1 MFFFFDSL
9 TGRNGENQT
18 LIWSKWGNR
27 WLHYPKY
34 KQEVDWEDWE
44 KRFEALVA
52 PVRGFYGVSYDEEV
66 KIFKDYIAPTDLTV
80 KIKGQF
86 DNSNI

>member
-1 MFFFFDSL
+1 MKSLEKNRLLGDS
-9 TGRNGENQT
+9 TDERMR
-18 LIWSKWGNR
+18 S
-27 WLHYPKY
+27 WLHCPKD

-52 PVRGFYGVSYDEEV
+52 PDRGFYGVSYDEEV

-80 KIKGQF
+80 KIKR
-86 DNSNI
+86 